1 MATPTSV
8 VRSTW
13 ILAGWLTAAAAHA
26 FPTNLDQCLLEQLKT
41 APDEATVAELKA
53 VCLESLLPLTGQG
66 PDTPAAAATAPTPA
80 AGDKAGAESRT
91 SPLETRITLE
101 RATAANPFVI
111 TPHRPNYLLPATY
124 SFSPNSDPFDI
135 SSGELQ
141 KWEIKFQLSFK
152 FPLVRGLFNDRGT
165 LFMAYTNQSYWQAYN
180 RKFSS
185 PFRETNHEPE
195 LFLTYLPDYSL
206 LGFDA
211 RVLQFG
217 VSHQSNGQSN
227 ELSRSWNRVY
237 ADLVFE
243 RGNFAFSLKPWY
255 RIPEQKKS
263 SPTDATGD
271 DNPDIEDYMGYGEFR
286 LAYKLDG
293 HSLSLMLRSNL
304 SRSDPRGALE
314 LGWSFPL
321 TRKLKGYAQYFDGYG
336 ESLIDYDAHIRR
348 IGIGIA
354 LTDWL

>member
-1 MATPTSV
+1 
-8 VRSTW
+8 
-13 ILAGWLTAAAAHA
+13 
-26 FPTNLDQCLLEQLKT
+26 
-41 APDEATVAELKA
+41 
-53 VCLESLLPLTGQG
+53 
-66 PDTPAAAATAPTPA
+66 
-80 AGDKAGAESRT
+80 
-91 SPLETRITLE
+91 
-101 RATAANPFVI
+101 
-111 TPHRPNYLLPATY
+111 
-124 SFSPNSDPFDI
+124 
-135 SSGELQ
+135 
-141 KWEIKFQLSFK
+141 
-152 FPLVRGLFNDRGT
+152 
-165 LFMAYTNQSYWQAYN
+165 AYTNQSYWQAYN

-195 LFLTYLPDYSL
+195 LFLTYLSDYSL
-206 LGFDA
+206 LGFEA
-211 RVLQFG
+211 RVLQLG
-217 VSHQSNGQSN
+217 ISHQSTGKSN

-243 RGNFAFSLKPWY
+243 RGNFALSLKPWY
-255 RIPEQKKS
+255 RIPEQSKS

-304 SRSDPRGALE
+304 SGSDPRGALE